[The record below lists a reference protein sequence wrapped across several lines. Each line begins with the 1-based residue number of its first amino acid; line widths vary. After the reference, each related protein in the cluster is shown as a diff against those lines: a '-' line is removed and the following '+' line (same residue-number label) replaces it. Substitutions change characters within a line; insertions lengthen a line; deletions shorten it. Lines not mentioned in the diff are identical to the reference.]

1 MNKNSEVKLDNKY
14 VKSKFLHY
22 FERSSSLLSN
32 EDKNAILGFLK
43 FYIVFNFLTIENIN
57 EIISNNNLGEKIEK
71 LEDLPKIT
79 KDDITRVYNHLPA
92 ELLQFLIRK
101 KDYAPKEKTQRY
113 SIINRYK
120 PLFPTRNFGSEIE
133 REYRKEDIE
142 ATDLKTSIFL
152 IKKLIHQSS
161 PPNSVDFEK
170 DVKRIVNRN
179 SRLKRL
185 TELDAPEIIL
195 DNEKQLLQKAI
206 DDLDE
211 KYAKYVKRK
220 KLLDEQLKGYLNNV
234 DTKIDSIMDSKPT
247 KKESGFSLPVP
258 YIISLSLSTAVF
270 VFCGVSLYVNIFNS
284 IRLFDPYISLFWFFG
299 SIGIGLMSLK
309 GIFDWSNK

>member
-32 EDKNAILGFLK
+32 KDKNAILGFLK

-101 KDYAPKEKTQRY
+101 KEYAPKEKTQRF

-152 IKKLIHQSS
+152 IKKLIHQSFS
-161 PPNSVDFEK
+161 PNSVDFER
-170 DVKRIVNRN
+170 DIRRIATRN
-179 SRLKRL
+179 GRIKRL

-195 DNEKQLLQKAI
+195 ENEKQLLQKAI

-211 KYAKYVKRK
+211 KYAKHVERK
-220 KLLDEQLKGYLNNV
+220 KLLDKQLKESLNHI
-234 DTKIDSIMDSKPT
+234 DKKIDSITDSKPT
-247 KKESGFSLPVP
+247 KKESGFSLPIP
-258 YIISLSLSTAVF
+258 YLISLSLSMSAF
-270 VFCGVSLYVNIFNS
+270 IICSFSLYINIFKAKTF
-284 IRLFDPYISLFWFFG
+284 FDPYLSLFWFFG

-309 GIFDWSNK
+309 GIFDWNNK